1 MAELGAGS
9 GSSYPTSLDTNS
21 VVEVDSPATGKTK
34 VRANVPNDLAAAII
48 AIQTELGTDPAGTKT
63 DVKTFSQVDHQ
74 TSGKHFHLITK
85 SSDYTTVSSDNWGMF
100 RVDTSSGNVVI
111 TLLASATAGDGH
123 IMSFTN
129 TSTNSLTLDPNGS
142 ETISG
147 ETSLLVRKDKVAIIE
162 CDGTNWHNL
171 ANNEE
176 GGPSLGTNSV
186 IRTNAKTIEETIVF
200 AGTENGMTVG
210 PVAIASTASVTVTSG
225 STWTIV

>member
-34 VRANVPNDLAAAII
+34 VRANVPNDLAAAIV

-63 DVKTFSQVDHQ
+63 DVKTFFQVDHQ

-162 CDGTNWHNL
+162 CDGTKGHNL

-176 GGPSLGTNSV
+176 GGPSLGTNSD

-200 AGTENGMTVG
+200 SGTENCMTVG
-210 PVAIASTASVTVTSG
+210 PVEIASTGSVTVTSG

>member
-1 MAELGAGS
+1 MAELGAGR

-34 VRANVPNDLAAAII
+34 VRADVPNDLAAAIV
-48 AIQTELGTDPAGTKT
+48 AIQTELGTDPAGTKA

-100 RVDTSSGNVVI
+100 RVDTSSGNVII

-123 IMSFTN
+123 VMSFTN
-129 TSTNSLTLDPNGS
+129 TGTNSLTLDPNGS

-147 ETSLLVRKDKVAIIE
+147 AASILVRKDKVAIIE

-176 GGPSLGTNSV
+176 GGPSLGSDSI
-186 IRTNAKTIEETIVF
+186 IRTNAKTIEEDIVF

-210 PVAIASTASVTVTSG
+210 PVAVASTGSVTVTSG

>member
-176 GGPSLGTNSV
+176 GGPSLGTNGV

>member
-9 GSSYPTSLDTNS
+9 GSSYPTSLHTNS

-34 VRANVPNDLAAAII
+34 VRANVPNDLAAAIV
-48 AIQTELGTDPAGTKT
+48 AVQTELGTDPAGAKA
-63 DVKTFSQVDHQ
+63 DVKTFLQIDHQ

-123 IMSFTN
+123 ILSFTN
-129 TSTNSLTLDPNGS
+129 TGANSLTLDPNGS
-142 ETISG
+142 ETLSG
-147 ETSLLVRKDKVAIIE
+147 ETSILVRKDKVATIE

-171 ANNEE
+171 ANNEQ
-176 GGPSLGTNSV
+176 GGPSLGSDSI

-200 AGTENGMTVG
+200 LGTENGMTVG
-210 PVAIASTASVTVTSG
+210 PVTVATTGSVTVTAG